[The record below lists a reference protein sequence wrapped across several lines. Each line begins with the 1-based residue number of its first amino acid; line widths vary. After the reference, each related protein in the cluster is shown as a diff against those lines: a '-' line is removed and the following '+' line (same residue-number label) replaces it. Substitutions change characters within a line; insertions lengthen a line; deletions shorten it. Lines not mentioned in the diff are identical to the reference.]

1 MLARFSFKNHTRS
14 ETARIGVP
22 WYTVWASLEA
32 NASAYLRHSFGGR
45 SPWWSLAFCSQ
56 PFFHVCMFIT
66 SSCLIVVNEFN
77 TWGPGDLQPLGL
89 HTKKNL
95 MTPNKPKLHSQ
106 NQKLWRLTSHCGLN
120 RHAWSVNWRFLPEA
134 WGRFLSVTPQT
145 QWTHSPFRTTRRN
158 ISTAV
163 GLQERC
169 WLLLGMFM
177 SYSGGL
183 GCGIVS
189 RINVSATFDATC
201 WCWVVHFHQ
210 YTALHGLWHITPG
223 IEEKSKHWNTWN
235 LLGQNVV
242 FQERFVL

>member
-1 MLARFSFKNHTRS
+1 LRPWRF
-14 ETARIGVP
+14 TAAGI
-22 WYTVWASLEA
+22 
-32 NASAYLRHSFGGR
+32 AYEEKSHDAKQAKI
-45 SPWWSLAFCSQ
+45 AF
-56 PFFHVCMFIT
+56 P
-66 SSCLIVVNEFN
+66 
-77 TWGPGDLQPLGL
+77 
-89 HTKKNL
+89 
-95 MTPNKPKLHSQ
+95 KPKIVATNFSD
-106 NQKLWRLTSHCGLN
+106 CGLN

-134 WGRFLSVTPQT
+134 WGHFLSVTPQT

-201 WCWVVHFHQ
+201 
-210 YTALHGLWHITPG
+210 
-223 IEEKSKHWNTWN
+223 
-235 LLGQNVV
+235 
-242 FQERFVL
+242 